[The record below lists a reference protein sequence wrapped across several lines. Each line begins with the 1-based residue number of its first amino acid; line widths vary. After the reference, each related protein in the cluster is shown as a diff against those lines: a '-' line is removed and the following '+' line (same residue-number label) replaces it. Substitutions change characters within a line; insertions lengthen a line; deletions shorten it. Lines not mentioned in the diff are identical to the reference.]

1 MIVHGPC
8 HGWAGPGGG
17 IRVVLGRGFYMKNE
31 IIWLARLCLNRQ
43 LATRS
48 QLARTRDKLPA
59 NVEAAAFAQQLID
72 DGHVGEAELA
82 ALESTA
88 SEALVLAR
96 EVPPPQNPFT
106 QPCEP
111 RDEVAEAIRNVF
123 AGLASSVA
131 EIQDE
136 LMRQACAHEDAARLL
151 HQREASLRDREAFFD
166 AKNRAI
172 DELMASL
179 ANREQF
185 IEDSEHGILEKTLRL
200 QEKETELEQLEED
213 LNARVPARSRETP
226 LVLNE
231 FLA

>member
-1 MIVHGPC
+1 
-8 HGWAGPGGG
+8 
-17 IRVVLGRGFYMKNE
+17 MKNE

-43 LATRS
+43 LATRH
-48 QLARTRDKLPA
+48 QLVRTRDKLPA
-59 NVEAAAFAQQLID
+59 DVEAAAFAQQLID
-72 DGHVGEAELA
+72 DGHVGEAEFNI
-82 ALESTA
+82 LESTA
-88 SEALVLAR
+88 NEALILAR
-96 EVPPPQNPFT
+96 EVPPPQNPFA
-106 QPCEP
+106 QACEP
-111 RDEVAEAIRNVF
+111 QDEVAEAIRQVF

-136 LMRQACAHEDAARLL
+136 LKRQACAQEDAGRLL
-151 HQREASLRDREAFFD
+151 RQRETALRERETFFD
-166 AKNRAI
+166 AKNRAV
-172 DELMASL
+172 DDLMASL

-213 LNARVPARSRETP
+213 LNARIPARSRQAP